1 MKWSE
6 LPEAARRYIIY
17 HTVTSVTLFTWF
29 MLPYYVLV
37 SGMKVWEA
45 GLLFT
50 IIEALGIP
58 ISYFLGRVFTYVDAR
73 KGVALIEL
81 LEGLARIAYG
91 MAYGVL
97 GPLFLMAGMILD
109 ETASYFYPVYSIYE
123 RNVYPGDEMKS
134 ALSWHLR
141 LPELSI
147 LVSYPV
153 WGVVLGVLCTGL
165 SCIRLGFIFAGAVS
179 IVLAAIVMVYLH
191 SVRIVERKDEKV
203 EVSLSK
209 VYSRLK
215 LYLVIE
221 IVFTLAWSI
230 APTLA
235 LVYYIIEVYG
245 GNLLHIALVE
255 ASISLATVTA
265 TYIVDRISE
274 EKSFEALQMGTLLVV
289 FWVLSMVL
297 SLPFIFLL
305 AMFYIARLGDTIV
318 YVFKKKWYFSLI
330 SEKEVAMVE
339 GSLRSL
345 KTAIWV
351 LSPLV
356 AGALAYINP
365 RLPYLVS
372 LALFILL
379 IVLYGVAKLRESS
392 K

>member
-1 MKWSE
+1 LKWSE

-109 ETASYFYPVYSIYE
+109 KTASYFYPVYSIYE
-123 RNVYPGDEMKS
+123 RNVYPSSEMKS

-153 WGVVLGVLCTGL
+153 WGVVLGVLCTDL

>member
-1 MKWSE
+1 
-6 LPEAARRYIIY
+6 
-17 HTVTSVTLFTWF
+17 
-29 MLPYYVLV
+29 MLPYYMLV
-37 SGMKVWEA
+37 SGIEVWEA

-50 IIEALGIP
+50 IIEAIGIP
-58 ISYFLGRVFTYVDAR
+58 LSYFLGRVFTYVDAR

-81 LEGLARIAYG
+81 LEGLARVAYG

-97 GPLFLMAGMILD
+97 GPFFLLAGMILD
-109 ETASYFYPVYSIYE
+109 EIADYFYPVYSIYE
-123 RNVYPGDEMKS
+123 RNVYPSDKMKG

-141 LPELSI
+141 LPEFSI

-153 WGVVLGVLCTGL
+153 WGVVLGVFYTDL
-165 SCIRLGFIFAGAVS
+165 SYIRLGFIFAGIIS
-179 IVLAAIVMVYLH
+179 IILAAVVMVYLYP
-191 SVRIVERKDEKV
+191 VKIAEKEREEIKI
-203 EVSLSK
+203 SLSE
-209 VYSRLK
+209 VYGRLK
-215 LYLVIE
+215 LYLSIE

-235 LVYYIIEVYG
+235 LVYYVIEVYK
-245 GNLLHIALVE
+245 GNLLHVALIE

-265 TYIVDRISE
+265 TYIVDKISE
-274 EKSFEALQMGTLLVV
+274 EKSFEALQVGTLLVV
-289 FWVLSMVL
+289 FWVLSMVF

-305 AMFYIARLGDTIV
+305 AMFYIARLGDTMV

-351 LSPLV
+351 LSPSI

-365 RLPYLVS
+365 RFPYLMS
-372 LALFILL
+372 LVLFILL
-379 IVLYGVAKLRESS
+379 IVLYGIARLTESS
-392 K
+392 TRTK

>member
-1 MKWSE
+1 
-6 LPEAARRYIIY
+6 
-17 HTVTSVTLFTWF
+17 
-29 MLPYYVLV
+29 
-37 SGMKVWEA
+37 MKVWEA

-109 ETASYFYPVYSIYE
+109 KTASYFYPVYSIYE
-123 RNVYPGDEMKS
+123 RNVYPSSEMKS

-153 WGVVLGVLCTGL
+153 WGVVLGVLCTDL